1 MPREAPVTS
10 ATRSARGRG
19 IDALSSTRQRRQV
32 YAVCAGLTARRQV
45 YAVCAGLTARRQV
58 YAVCAGLTA
67 RRQVYAV
74 CAGLTARRQV
84 YAVCAGLTA
93 AQASLRNLRRLD
105 CVARAGTHNPGI

>member
-74 CAGLTARRQV
+74 CAGLTA
-84 YAVCAGLTA
+84 

>member
-74 CAGLTARRQV
+74 CAGLTA
-84 YAVCAGLTA
+84 
-93 AQASLRNLRRLD
+93 AQASLCNLRRLD